1 HDERTGVSL
10 AMAPW
15 RPPSRRARCS
25 PVPPDGRTKGL
36 LRHRALMLPRD
47 GRIGAFLPMVASVPC
62 LAMGASTPYL
72 AMGARVRCFAIA
84 HWCCPAM
91 GASVPYLAM
100 GARVPCFAMGAS
112 VPCLAMGA
120 PAVLAV
126 CMVPCLAI
134 ATGAPASRWGA
145 RVAVE
150 AGCDCLSR
158 LVVPTACQL
167 DEPPARGFPGSLVA
181 RP

>member
-15 RPPSRRARCS
+15 RPPSRRARYS

-62 LAMGASTPYL
+62 LAMGA
-72 AMGARVRCFAIA
+72 RVPCL
-84 HWCCPAM
+84 AM
-91 GASVPYLAM
+91 GASVPY
-100 GARVPCFAMGAS
+100 
-112 VPCLAMGA
+112 LAMGA

>member
-62 LAMGASTPYL
+62 LAMGASVPYLAMGARVPCL

-84 HWCCPAM
+84 HWC
-91 GASVPYLAM
+91 Y
-100 GARVPCFAMGAS
+100 RAMGAS
-112 VPCLAMGA
+112 VPCLAMG
-120 PAVLAV
+120 
-126 CMVPCLAI
+126 
-134 ATGAPASRWGA
+134 
-145 RVAVE
+145 
-150 AGCDCLSR
+150 
-158 LVVPTACQL
+158 
-167 DEPPARGFPGSLVA
+167 
-181 RP
+181 